1 MAATLSMVLY
11 FLIFPGLL
19 FTGAV
24 GLLTTWVDRK
34 VSARVQWRVGPPW
47 YQPFA
52 DILKLMGK
60 EIVIPEGA
68 RRTGFLVAPLAGL
81 AAVGVVSM
89 MLWLINMK
97 GVGFVGDLIGV
108 IYLLTIPSLGMIIG
122 ASASSN
128 PLASVGAS
136 REMKLVLAYE
146 LPFVIAVFT
155 AVTKISP
162 MTLRIDGILDYQ
174 AANGVLLGNA
184 SCIIAFIV
192 CILCAQAKL
201 TYPPFDIPEAE
212 TEIVAGPT
220 TELTGKKLA
229 LWNVSKD
236 MLMAT
241 GAALVVALFLGGPTL
256 PGLVL
261 DGALGVVVAFDVFFL
276 KVLLILLLLALL
288 KAALGRLRIDQ
299 LMDWGWK
306 VLTPAA
312 VIQIGIV
319 LIAKGVGLL

>member
-1 MAATLSMVLY
+1 MASTLSMVLY

-19 FTGAV
+19 FTAAV

-52 DILKLMGK
+52 DVLKLLGK

-68 RRTGFLVAPLAGL
+68 RRTGFLLAPLAGL
-81 AAVGVVSM
+81 AAVGVVSTI
-89 MLWLINMK
+89 LWLANMR
-97 GVGFVGDLIGV
+97 GTGFVGDLIGV

-128 PLASVGAS
+128 PLSSVGAS

-146 LPFVIAVFT
+146 LPFVIAIFT
-155 AVTKISP
+155 AVTKTSP
-162 MTLRIDGILDYQ
+162 MTLRVDAILAHQ
-174 AANGVLLGNA
+174 AAHGVLLGNA

-212 TEIVAGPT
+212 TELMDGTHMEYSGPA
-220 TELTGKKLA
+220 LA
-229 LWNVSKD
+229 VVKVTQAM
-236 MLMAT
+236 ML
-241 GAALVVALFLGGPTL
+241 FTL
-256 PGLVL
+256 P
-261 DGALGVVVAFDVFFL
+261 VFFITL
-276 KVLLILLLLALL
+276 FWGGLRFSGWDLLYTIVKYVIIVTIVVLI
-288 KAALGRLRIDQ
+288 KNTNPRVRIDQ
-299 LMDWGWK
+299 AVRFFWGPVT
-306 VLTPAA
+306 VLAIVGMILA
-312 VIQIGIV
+312 VAGF
-319 LIAKGVGLL
+319 

>member
-1 MAATLSMVLY
+1 MASTLSMVFY

-19 FTGAV
+19 FTAAV

-52 DILKLMGK
+52 DVLKLLGK

-68 RRTGFLVAPLAGL
+68 KRTGFLLAPLAGL

-89 MLWLINMK
+89 LLWLTNMR
-97 GVGFVGDLIGV
+97 GTGFVGDIIAV

-128 PLASVGAS
+128 PLSSVGAS

-146 LPFVIAVFT
+146 LPFVIAIFT

-162 MTLRIDGILDYQ
+162 MSLRIDAILAYQ
-174 AANGVLLGNA
+174 HAHGVLLGNA

-192 CILCAQAKL
+192 SLLCMQAKL

-212 TEIVAGPT
+212 TELMDGTHMEYSGPALAVVKT
-220 TELTGKKLA
+220 TQA
-229 LWNVSKD
+229 
-236 MLMAT
+236 ML
-241 GAALVVALFLGGPTL
+241 LFTL
-256 PGLVL
+256 P
-261 DGALGVVVAFDVFFL
+261 
-276 KVLLILLLLALL
+276 VLLITLFWGGLRFTGWGLVYTIVKYVIIVTVAILI
-288 KAALGRLRIDQ
+288 KNTNPRVRIDQ
-299 LMDWGWK
+299 AVRFFWGPVT
-306 VLTPAA
+306 VLA
-312 VIQIGIV
+312 IIGMI
-319 LIAKGVGLL
+319 LAIAGF

>member
-19 FTGAV
+19 FTAGV

-68 RRTGFLVAPLAGL
+68 RRTGFLVAPVAGL

-136 REMKLVLAYE
+136 REMKLILAYE

-155 AVTKISP
+155 AVTKVSP

-174 AANGVLLGNA
+174 AASGVLLGNA

-212 TEIVAGPT
+212 TEIMDGT
-220 TELTGKKLA
+220 HIEY
-229 LWNVSKD
+229 S
-236 MLMAT
+236 
-241 GAALVVALFLGGPTL
+241 GAALAVVKLTQAMMLFTL
-256 PGLVL
+256 PVFLITIFWGGLHFS
-261 DGALGVVVAFDVFFL
+261 GWG
-276 KVLLILLLLALL
+276 LLYTIVKYL
-288 KAALGRLRIDQ
+288 II
-299 LMDWGWK
+299 
-306 VLTPAA
+306 VT
-312 VIQIGIV
+312 IIV
-319 LIAKGVGLL
+319 LIKNTNPRVKIDQAVRFFWGPVTILAIIGMILAVAGL

>member
-1 MAATLSMVLY
+1 MTSALSIVLY

-19 FTGAV
+19 FTAAV

-52 DILKLMGK
+52 DVLKLFAK
-60 EIVIPEGA
+60 EIVVPDGA
-68 RRTGFLVAPLAGL
+68 RRTGFLLAPVAGF
-81 AAVGVVSM
+81 AAVGLVST
-89 MLWLINMK
+89 MLWLVNMR

-146 LPFVIAVFT
+146 LPFVIAIFT
-155 AVTKISP
+155 AVTKVSP
-162 MTLRIDGILDYQ
+162 MTLRIEDILQYQ
-174 AANGVLLGNA
+174 AASGVLLGNA

-192 CILCAQAKL
+192 CLLVMQAKL

-212 TEIVAGPT
+212 TELMDGTHMEYSGPALAIVKLNQAMMLFTLPVFFITIFWGGLR
-220 TELTGKKLA
+220 LTGWGLLYTILKYVLI
-229 LWNVSKD
+229 V
-236 MLMAT
+236 T
-241 GAALVVALFLGGPTL
+241 VA
-256 PGLVL
+256 VL
-261 DGALGVVVAFDVFFL
+261 IKNTNPRV
-276 KVLLILLLLALL
+276 
-288 KAALGRLRIDQ
+288 RIDQ
-299 LMDWGWK
+299 AVRFFWGPVT
-306 VLTPAA
+306 VLA
-312 VIQIGIV
+312 IV
-319 LIAKGVGLL
+319 GMVLAIAGF

>member
-1 MAATLSMVLY
+1 MAATLYMVFY

-19 FTGAV
+19 FTAVV

-52 DILKLMGK
+52 DVLKLMGK

-68 RRTGFLVAPLAGL
+68 KRTGFLLAPLAGL

-108 IYLLTIPSLGMIIG
+108 IYLLTIPSIGMIIG

-136 REMKLVLAYE
+136 REMKLILAYE
-146 LPFVIAVFT
+146 LPFVIAIFT
-155 AVTKISP
+155 AVTKVSP

-174 AANGVLLGNA
+174 AASGVLLGNA

-212 TEIVAGPT
+212 TE
-220 TELTGKKLA
+220 
-229 LWNVSKD
+229 
-236 MLMAT
+236 LMDGT
-241 GAALVVALFLGGPTL
+241 HIEYSGAALAVVKLTQSMMLFTL
-256 PGLVL
+256 P
-261 DGALGVVVAFDVFFL
+261 
-276 KVLLILLLLALL
+276 VLLITIFWGGLHLSGWGLLYTIVKYLVIVTVIILI
-288 KAALGRLRIDQ
+288 KNTNPRVKIDQ
-299 LMDWGWK
+299 AVRFFWGPVT
-306 VLTPAA
+306 VLAIIGMILA
-312 VIQIGIV
+312 V
-319 LIAKGVGLL
+319 AGL

>member
-1 MAATLSMVLY
+1 MVLY

-19 FTGAV
+19 FTATV

-136 REMKLVLAYE
+136 REMKLILAYE

-174 AANGVLLGNA
+174 AASGVLLGNA

-192 CILCAQAKL
+192 CILCVQAKL

-212 TEIVAGPT
+212 TEIMDGT
-220 TELTGKKLA
+220 HIEY
-229 LWNVSKD
+229 S
-236 MLMAT
+236 
-241 GAALVVALFLGGPTL
+241 GAALAVVKLTQAMMLFTL
-256 PGLVL
+256 PVFLITLFWGGLDL
-261 DGALGVVVAFDVFFL
+261 TGWG
-276 KVLLILLLLALL
+276 LLYTIVKYL
-288 KAALGRLRIDQ
+288 II
-299 LMDWGWK
+299 
-306 VLTPAA
+306 VT
-312 VIQIGIV
+312 IIV
-319 LIAKGVGLL
+319 LIKNTNPRVKIDQAVRFFWGPVTVLAIIGMILAVAGL